1 MAVERSHADAVVRL
15 VARGAVFLVEG
26 DGGLADAAPAASVR
40 RVPVSDRAT
49 AGVAVGMALA
59 GRPVVVEVADS
70 GRLAAI
76 TEVLSEAGRFGARGA
91 LPALWWVPVGGDVGL
106 DRPCLDALVGIDGL
120 QVWCASDTADVAAL
134 ADDALASGRPTVLL
148 VSRRLE
154 EAGGE
159 VVAGVGRRYG
169 SGGRLTL
176 VAVGEAVAAARAVAD
191 GVEGIE
197 VVALTH
203 LEGRGALG
211 ARVRASGRLVV
222 AVPPGEESFGRR
234 LVQECLGEAFLYLE
248 SPPAVCAGEAAVVRG
263 AVMASLDY

>member
-1 MAVERSHADAVVRL
+1 
-15 VARGAVFLVEG
+15 
-26 DGGLADAAPAASVR
+26 VR

-76 TEVLSEAGRFGARGA
+76 TEVLGEAARFGARA
-91 LPALWWVPVGGDVGL
+91 PLPALWWVPVGGEVGL

-120 QVWCASDTADVAAL
+120 QVWCASDAVDVSTL

-148 VSRRLE
+148 VSRRLG
-154 EAGGE
+154 EAGGGE
-159 VVAGVGRRYG
+159 NVAGVGRRWG
-169 SGGRLTL
+169 TGGRLTL
-176 VAVGEAVAAARAVAD
+176 VAVGEAVAAARAAAD
-191 GVEGIE
+191 GVDGVE

-203 LEGRGALG
+203 LEGRGALA

-222 AVPPGEESFGRR
+222 AVSPGEEAFGRR